1 MTSIPNGTTPLSP
14 GSCQIRS
21 GYCSVASLGSAPTI
35 TLTINPLFAA
45 EKIRFGLNW
54 LPEAEHCGFFQ
65 AKAAGLYDKAG
76 LDVELKPGGPDV
88 NTPLLI
94 GVGQLDLAIG
104 TGFTTL
110 NMVEEG
116 IPGVT
121 VAAFFQKDPQTL
133 VAHPDQGIATLADVK
148 GRPVMISSEARQEFW
163 QFLKLKFGFEDSQLR
178 PYTYSAAPFL
188 ADPKAIQQGY
198 ITGERAP
205 ARVADAEVACDPSAC
220 RLWL

>member
-1 MTSIPNGTTPLSP
+1 MAALRLNLGADDHTYNKSF
-14 GSCQIRS
+14 IRR
-21 GYCSVASLGSAPTI
+21 GKDPVWAQLAALGRA
-35 TLTINPLFAA
+35 L
-45 EKIRFGLNW
+45 R
-54 LPEAEHCGFFQ
+54 FFQ

-88 NTPLLI
+88 NTPLLV
-94 GVGQLDLAIG
+94 GVEQLDLAIG

-148 GRPVMISSEARQEFW
+148 GRPVMISAEARQEFW
-163 QFLKLKFGFEDSQLR
+163 QFLKLKFGFKDKSR
-178 PYTYSAAPFL
+178 F
-188 ADPKAIQQGY
+188 D
-198 ITGERAP
+198 
-205 ARVADAEVACDPSAC
+205 ADAVKKALGVKGFDKVDLTSLTPE
-220 RLWL
+220 